1 MPAVKKHKKD
11 SQTTFR
17 IPAVELEH
25 LRKVAADEGR
35 SVPDMIRRAIL
46 KAYPLPKK

>member
-17 IPAVELEH
+17 IPAVELAH
-25 LRKVAADEGR
+25 LKKVAESEGR
-35 SVPDMIRRAIL
+35 SVPDLIRRAIS
-46 KAYPLPKK
+46 KAYPMQKN

>member
-1 MPAVKKHKKD
+1 MKKRKD

-17 IPAVELEH
+17 IPAEELEH
-25 LRKVAADEGR
+25 IKRLAVAEGR
-35 SVPDMIRRAIL
+35 SLPDMIRRAIA